1 MNEILAVVGTVA
13 LRVTVIYVA
22 LLRLLRLGGRREL
35 AQLTPAD
42 MLLLLLLSEAVSPA
56 LTGGQDSIGSGL
68 FGAALLIALTWLIG
82 MFTFRSRKFEALVEG
97 RTIVLVRNGKLD
109 QAQLR
114 SMRITDQQLR
124 TSMHE
129 HGVMRIDQIA
139 VAYIEPSGK
148 VTIIKQDEAPEPKG
162 AAARGPDRDEG
173 PDGDDR
179 DEAPDGAEHEASAEE
194 QLEELRA
201 QLAKLEQTLRRRSS
215 RGAGSR
221 GAPRRETAPRERTA
235 DRATELLDRLT

>member
-1 MNEILAVVGTVA
+1 MNEIFAVVGTIA
-13 LRVTVIYVA
+13 LRITVIYVA
-22 LLRLLRLGGRREL
+22 LLALLRLGGRREL

-68 FGAALLIALTWLIG
+68 FGAALLIALAWIIG

-114 SMRITDQQLR
+114 GMRITDQQLR
-124 TSMHE
+124 TSMHQ
-129 HGVMRIDQIA
+129 HGLMRIDQIA

-148 VTIIKQDEAPEPKG
+148 VTIIKKDEAPEPKG
-162 AAARGPDRDEG
+162 AAARHPADGEARDGEAEAR
-173 PDGDDR
+173 DGEAQNGAEQ
-179 DEAPDGAEHEASAEE
+179 DEAQDEAQDGEALEASAQQ
-194 QLEELRA
+194 QLDELKA
-201 QLAKLEQTLRRRSS
+201 QLAKLEQTLRRRPSQGDGR
-215 RGAGSR
+215 RGS
-221 GAPRRETAPRERTA
+221 PR
-235 DRATELLDRLT
+235 LVVG